1 MHTFR
6 IYKESTPNIAYIK
19 LEEGNINIETGIRM
33 HFNFLDIN
41 KNVIEKHLFTIS
53 GNEFSNLGIN
63 SKDLRIAIIEKI
75 LECTGS
81 ILVKE

>member
-1 MHTFR
+1 MHIFR
-6 IYKESTPNIAYIK
+6 IFRESSPNIAYIK

-41 KNVIEKHLFTIS
+41 KNIIEKHLFTIN
-53 GNEFSNLGIN
+53 GNEFVNLGAN